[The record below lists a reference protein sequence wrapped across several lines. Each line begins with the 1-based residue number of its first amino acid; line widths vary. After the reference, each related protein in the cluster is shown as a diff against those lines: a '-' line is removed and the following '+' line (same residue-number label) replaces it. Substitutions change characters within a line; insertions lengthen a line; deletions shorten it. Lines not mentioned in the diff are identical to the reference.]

1 MYILRRIALFIYI
14 SSTLF
19 FSEVLFLYIII
30 LKTYKLI
37 GSTNLTLYGKVHIL
51 YKKVIICK
59 ILYQMQYY
67 GHLLYM
73 V

>member
-37 GSTNLTLYGKVHIL
+37 GLTNLTLYAKEHIL
-51 YKKVIICK
+51 YKKVIICRN
-59 ILYQMQYY
+59 LYQMQYY
-67 GHLLYM
+67 GHLHYM